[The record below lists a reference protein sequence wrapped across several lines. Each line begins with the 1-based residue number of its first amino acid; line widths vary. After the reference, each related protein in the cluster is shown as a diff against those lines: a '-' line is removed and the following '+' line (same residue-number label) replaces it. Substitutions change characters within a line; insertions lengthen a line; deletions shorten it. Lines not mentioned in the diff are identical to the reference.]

1 MRASLLTRCH
11 SQTAFARFDAL
22 PPVSGRRTDHDDAH
36 RLRRT
41 PDRGHHDVASPCHDA
56 GSIQKGLGHF
66 CWRRRDPAS
75 QGRGPAGAGAANDRG
90 IARPDPDAELV
101 DTVGVRSRIAEGG
114 YAGVVV
120 LHLTSVA
127 MRARGET
134 IPTIGNP
141 SETLAEYLRRSPR
154 SALAPGQETVITM
167 EARLYS
173 VRDGKLI
180 WAGTS
185 DSFSP
190 LSIGELI
197 DQVVDASIQ
206 ELRDQRLL

>member
-1 MRASLLTRCH
+1 MRSLPYLAVALIATTLTAC
-11 SQTAFARFDAL
+11 AARPTEVTTTWRD
-22 PPVSGRRTDHDDAH
+22 PVTTPIQFRKVLGIFVGDDATM
-36 RLRRT
+36 RRKVE
-41 PDRGHHDVASPCHDA
+41 DRMARGRPTIVASHTV
-56 GSIQKGLGHF
+56 I
-66 CWRRRDPAS
+66 
-75 QGRGPAGAGAANDRG
+75 
-90 IARPDPDAELV
+90 PDAELV
-101 DTVGVRSRIAEGG
+101 DTVRVRSRIAEGG
-114 YAGVVV
+114 YDGVVV
-120 LHLTSVA
+120 LRLTSVA
-127 MRARGET
+127 MRAGGET
-134 IPTIGNP
+134 IPTLGNP

-154 SALAPGQETVITM
+154 SALASGQETVITM
-167 EARLYS
+167 ESRLYS